1 VVNNYHASYNK
12 RGKIVYFYPVLR
24 SRERAAGGRR
34 GSLGDLRATGY
45 GVRREREI
53 ERESGRRRAWE
64 ATASRESGRSTG
76 YRLRR
81 PEREG
86 DRERERPA
94 ACVGGDRRRR
104 EDGEV
109 RRRRL
114 GVRTATRR
122 GEE

>member
-1 VVNNYHASYNK
+1 VGVGGNGVEGES
-12 RGKIVYFYPVLR
+12 GD
-24 SRERAAGGRR
+24 REREVAGVRGRRRRR
-34 GSLGDLRATGY
+34 GSLGDLWATGY

-94 ACVGGDRRRR
+94 ACVGGDGVGVRS
-104 EDGEV
+104 GEV
-109 RRRRL
+109 
-114 GVRTATRR
+114 
-122 GEE
+122 